1 MKFLINEHTRLITKY
16 FRLVMHE
23 VDEDA
28 LLSESCLPNQ
38 GHNIYDAAGFCVAR
52 VVCNGRDFEIFYTE
66 RIQWNAPS
74 LQSWLRRTMRDNII
88 DIARKVLPERLHY
101 WEAQKG
107 LSALD
112 VKVRTLRGYTL
123 GCEGSGSIALSP
135 MILLMPEKYMDNV
148 ILHEMAHLKYQHH
161 RKSFWRYL
169 STLLGEDACL
179 LESKMEADMK
189 NYFPYFK
196 FLLKY

>member
-66 RIQWNAPS
+66 RIQWNDPS

-107 LSALD
+107 LSASD
-112 VKVRTLRGYTL
+112 VKVCTLRGGWL
-123 GCEGSGSIALSP
+123 GCEGQGIIELSP
-135 MILLMPEKYMDNV
+135 KILLMPEKYMDNV

-179 LESKMEADMK
+179 LQGKMEADMK
-189 NYFPYFK
+189 NFYSYFN
-196 FLLKY
+196 FLLK